1 MLRKAEDARPEQ
13 NEQNKPQ
20 KQEELSKIEIIPN
33 INELEDA
40 LCEAGGTTTN
50 QVETAKIHILKQ
62 QLEVLNLCGKR
73 LTLSHKGQKKT
84 SKDLFRE
91 LLIQEEEE
99 KGQTESESA
108 LPF

>member
-1 MLRKAEDARPEQ
+1 MLRKAEDERPEQ

-40 LCEAGGTTTN
+40 LCGAGGTTN

-62 QLEVLNLCGKR
+62 QLEVLNLCGKC
-73 LTLSHKGQKKT
+73 LTLSHKGWKKT

-91 LLIQEEEE
+91 LLIKEE
-99 KGQTESESA
+99 KK
-108 LPF
+108 